1 MPDQDEVIAFLA
13 RDAEARVETHIS
25 IVFLHADT
33 AYKLKRAVRFS
44 YLDYSTLARRK
55 AFCEAE
61 LALNRRTAPQLY
73 RRVRAITR
81 IATGGVEFD
90 GPGEVVDYV
99 LEMRRFVEADV
110 FDSLAQAGKLTLPLL
125 RDLTDNIAD
134 FHRRAERTPR
144 DGAALLR
151 GVVEGN
157 AENLAKAG
165 FDPALVSRVNAAC
178 RAAVEA
184 QAPLLTARGAGVRRC
199 HGDLHLGN
207 IVLWQGHPLLF
218 DCIEFSDDFAC
229 IDPLYDLAFL
239 LMDLLHRGER
249 CFAALVFNR
258 YLDRTTE
265 AAGMVAMPLFIAVRA
280 VIRAH
285 VLAVQ
290 GRGEEGKTYL
300 ALAAEVL
307 RPATPRL
314 LAVGGVSGSGKST
327 LAVAVAPEL
336 SPVPGARVLRTDVL
350 RKILCGVAPE
360 TRLPASAYTQE
371 MSAKVYAE
379 MLAQAEAALAA
390 GYTVIL
396 DAAFLRQEDREAAAA
411 LAVRLGVAF
420 SGFWLDAPDEVLVAR
435 LDARRGD
442 ASDAGADVLRRQR
455 EWETGEIG
463 WTRIDAAQPRATQND
478 AVMKNLARG

>member
-1 MPDQDEVIAFLA
+1 MPDQDEVIAYLA
-13 RDAEARVETHIS
+13 QGAEARAETHIS
-25 IVFLHADT
+25 IVFLHAGT

-44 YLDYSTLARRK
+44 YLDYSTPVRRK

-81 IATGGVEFD
+81 AASGGLEFD
-90 GPGEVVDYV
+90 GPGEAVDYV
-99 LEMRRFVEADV
+99 LEMRRFAEADI
-110 FDSLAQAGKLTLPLL
+110 FDSLAKAGRLSAPLL
-125 RDLTDNIAD
+125 RDLTDNIAA
-134 FHRRAERTPR
+134 FHQAAERTPR

-165 FDPALVSRVNAAC
+165 FDPALVDEVNAAC
-178 RAAVEA
+178 RVAVEA
-184 QAPLLTARGAGVRRC
+184 HAALLTARGAGIRRC

-207 IVLWQGHPLLF
+207 IVLWQGRPLLF

-239 LMDLLHRGER
+239 LMDLLRRGES

-258 YLDRTTE
+258 YLDRAKE
-265 AAGMVAMPLFIAVRA
+265 ADGMAAMKLFIAVRA

-285 VLAVQ
+285 VLAAQ

-300 ALAAEVL
+300 ALAALVL

-327 LAVAVAPEL
+327 LAAAVAPEL
-336 SPVPGARVLRTDVL
+336 PPAPGARVLRSDVL
-350 RKILCGVAPE
+350 RKTLCGVPPE
-360 TRLPASAYTQE
+360 TRLPESAYTRE

-379 MLAQAEAALAA
+379 LLTQAEAALDA
-390 GYTVIL
+390 GYSVIL
-396 DAAFLRQEDREAAAA
+396 DAAFLRREEREAAAA
-411 LAVRLGVAF
+411 LAGRLGVAF
-420 SGFWLDAPDEVLVAR
+420 TGVWLDAPDEVLIAR

-463 WTRIDAAQPRATQND
+463 WTRIDAASPKAAQRD